1 MCVLAP
7 RPDGWGYCDVL
18 PTAAHLPYACRL
30 QTPTTSRHALLDSAL
45 LPRFNSS
52 GVVQFVVASRSVC
65 PGRLWLR
72 PVRPVL
78 LPGGGSRLILR
89 IMTPCT
95 LTRSSRV
102 GSLAFWSPYGD
113 SPHILTLT
121 HGAFTLRLTCP
132 GGCRS
137 ALASG
142 AVLSVLSYYCHTY
155 GVGAYSHHETDHNLA
170 DGRAIKKTRSL
181 REPQGHQGRS
191 TDSNLYRHRTGSGGQ
206 VT

>member
-7 RPDGWGYCDVL
+7 RPDGWGYAMCCL
-18 PTAAHLPYACRL
+18 MLCSTPLCFHGSTAPVWC
-30 QTPTTSRHALLDSAL
+30 
-45 LPRFNSS
+45 NSS
-52 GVVQFVVASRSVC
+52 WSRDRL

-72 PVRPVL
+72 PVRPAGML

-113 SPHILTLT
+113 SPHTY

-132 GGCRS
+132 DGCRR

-142 AVLSVLSYYCHTY
+142 AVLSVLSYYCQTY
-155 GVGAYSHHETDHNLA
+155 GVGAYSHHDEADDNLA
-170 DGRAIKKTRSL
+170 DGRTVKKTRG
-181 REPQGHQGRS
+181 RCEQQRHQGRS
-191 TDSNLYRHRTGSGGQ
+191 TDSHLYRHRIGSGGQ

>member
-1 MCVLAP
+1 MCCLLLLTY
-7 RPDGWGYCDVL
+7 R
-18 PTAAHLPYACRL
+18 TCRL
-30 QTPTTSRHALLDSAL
+30 QTPTTSRHALLDFAL

-52 GVVQFVVASRSVC
+52 VWCNSSWPRDPFAR
-65 PGRLWLR
+65 RLWLR
-72 PVRPVL
+72 PVRPGWHAPARRRIEAESADNDSL
-78 LPGGGSRLILR
+78 HFDSILSGGLFGILEPVR
-89 IMTPCT
+89 
-95 LTRSSRV
+95 RFAAHS
-102 GSLAFWSPYGD
+102 Y
-113 SPHILTLT
+113 

-132 GGCRS
+132 DGCRS

-142 AVLSVLSYYCHTY
+142 AVLYVLSYYCHTY

-191 TDSNLYRHRTGSGGQ
+191 TNSNLYRHRTGSGGQ

>member
-1 MCVLAP
+1 M
-7 RPDGWGYCDVL
+7 L
-18 PTAAHLPYACRL
+18 PTAAHLPYAFRL

-52 GVVQFVVASRSVC
+52 GVVQFVMASRSVC
-65 PGRLWLR
+65 PGDFGSGRFA
-72 PVRPVL
+72 PAGML

-113 SPHILTLT
+113 SPHTY

-132 GGCRS
+132 DGCRS

-155 GVGAYSHHETDHNLA
+155 GVGAYSHHDEADDNLA
-170 DGRAIKKTRSL
+170 DSRAIKKTR
-181 REPQGHQGRS
+181 RRCEQQRHQGRS
-191 TDSNLYRHRTGSGGQ
+191 TDSHLYRHRIGSGGQ

>member
-7 RPDGWGYCDVL
+7 WPDGWGYCDVL
-18 PTAAHLPYACRL
+18 PTAAHLQYACRL

-65 PGRLWLR
+65 PGDFGSGRFA
-72 PVRPVL
+72 PAGML
-78 LPGGGSRLILR
+78 LPGGGSRLILW

-102 GSLAFWSPYGD
+102 GSLAFWSPYAD
-113 SPHILTLT
+113 SPHTY

-132 GGCRS
+132 DGCRS

-142 AVLSVLSYYCHTY
+142 AVLYVLSYYCHTY
-155 GVGAYSHHETDHNLA
+155 GVGAYSLHETDHNLA

-181 REPQGHQGRS
+181 REAQGHQGRS
-191 TDSNLYRHRTGSGGQ
+191 TNSNLHRHRTGSGGQ